1 MLYGCDTKC
10 GYAACQWIKAE
21 AVKVGKNTNRKTC
34 RYGEK
39 RRLKSWKIIL
49 YISWLSVFN
58 TVYQFHVCHWNEHIY
73 VANLQAYS
81 K

>member
-39 RRLKSWKIIL
+39 RRLKS
-49 YISWLSVFN
+49 
-58 TVYQFHVCHWNEHIY
+58 
-73 VANLQAYS
+73 
-81 K
+81 